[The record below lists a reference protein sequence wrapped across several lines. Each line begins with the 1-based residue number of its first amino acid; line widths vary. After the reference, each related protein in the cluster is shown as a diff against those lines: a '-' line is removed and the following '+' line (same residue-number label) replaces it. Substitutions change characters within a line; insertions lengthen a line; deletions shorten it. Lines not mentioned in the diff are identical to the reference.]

1 MNRMFWRYYWR
12 CFVLLLIVLMSA
24 WVCKAQAD
32 EASRLKQNIDQQE
45 QERRERRQEELRAPF
60 NTPELVKPEP
70 PVIAA
75 KGPCFPIQTISIQPL
90 NILSASK
97 VQKII
102 EAYQGKCLDSAALAA
117 LQGQLNQL
125 AMSQGLV
132 TTRVVI
138 PEQNLKDGQLKL
150 IIRPGTIESIH
161 ALSLTG
167 MEKFMATVSQPGDIL
182 QMRALEQSVDNLNR
196 LASFKASME
205 LLPGDALNSTRV
217 DLNVARQSP
226 WQAELAWQGSALMA
240 DQPTQSVRS
249 KLTLDSPLKLA
260 DRLII
265 GINSSLAEG
274 KLNQAYGS
282 SVDYDLPMGMWR
294 FSLSADRQVYAND
307 IAASHTIFQSS
318 GHSRSWRS
326 ELSRMMLRDQKQRV
340 MMALTHRRRINDNFM
355 NHVRIGISSYQL
367 QANALRVDYSW
378 ASYPWLLDMSVSAE
392 QAETESQA
400 VSSPFTD
407 RYERY
412 SLNGQL
418 LYQQGK
424 NSVSVSLNGQVASAR
439 LAPSEE
445 FSLTGQVA
453 AYEPLYV
460 GATKGVAMQAEW
472 RRTFQVYAL
481 PLQLGLGAAWAAG
494 ETAAAKSAH
503 LSSAMVKVTLP
514 WSFMVG
520 QIKIARALSQPVS
533 DELQLDASFSFSW

>member
-1 MNRMFWRYYWR
+1 MFWRYYWR
-12 CFVLLLIVLMSA
+12 CFVPLLIVITSA
-24 WVCKAQAD
+24 WGCKAQAD

-60 NTPELVKPEP
+60 NAPELVKPKSP
-70 PVIAA
+70 DINA
-75 KGPCFPIQTISIQPL
+75 KGPCFPIQTISIQPAD
-90 NILSASK
+90 ILPAHK

-102 EAYQGKCLDSAALAA
+102 EVYQGRCLDSAALGT

-132 TTRVVI
+132 TTRVLI
-138 PEQNLKDGQLKL
+138 PEQNLTEGQLKL
-150 IIRPGTIESIH
+150 IITPGTIENIH

-182 QMRALEQSVDNLNR
+182 QMRVLEQSIDNLNR
-196 LASFKASME
+196 LASFKATIA
-205 LLPGDALNSTRV
+205 LLPGDAVNSTRV

-282 SVDYDLPMGMWR
+282 SVDYDLPVGMWR

-307 IAASHTIFQSS
+307 IAASNTIFQSS

-340 MMALTHRRRINDNFM
+340 MMALTHRQRINDNFM

-367 QANALRVDYSW
+367 QADALRVDYSW
-378 ASYPWLLDMSVSAE
+378 ASYPWLVDMSVSAE
-392 QAETESQA
+392 HAETASQA
-400 VSSPFTD
+400 ISNPFTA

-418 LYQQGK
+418 RYQQGK
-424 NSVSVSLNGQVASAR
+424 NSVSVSLNGQVADAR

-445 FSLTGQVA
+445 LSLTGQVA
-453 AYEPLYV
+453 AYEPYYL
-460 GATKGVAMQAEW
+460 GAAKGVALQTEW
-472 RRTFQVYAL
+472 RRIFQLHAL
-481 PLQLGLGAAWAAG
+481 PLQFGLGAAWAVG
-494 ETAAAKSAH
+494 ENTGAKSAH
-503 LSSAMVKVTLP
+503 LSSAMARVILP
-514 WSFMVG
+514 WSFMVS
-520 QIKIARALSQPVS
+520 QIKIAKALSQPVP
-533 DELQLDASFSFSW
+533 DELQLDASLSFSW